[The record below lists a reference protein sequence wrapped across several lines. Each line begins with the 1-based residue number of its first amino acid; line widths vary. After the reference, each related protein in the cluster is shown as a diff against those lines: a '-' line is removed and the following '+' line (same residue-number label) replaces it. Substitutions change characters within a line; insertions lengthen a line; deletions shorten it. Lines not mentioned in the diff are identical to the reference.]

1 MQGTDEMLDVDLHF
15 LFMTATFDVAESRLH
30 TLLHFYICI
39 FFSNFSTI
47 YTVVR
52 QNFLACYLKHVGS
65 LKKA

>member
-1 MQGTDEMLDVDLHF
+1 MNMYKEMQGTDEMLDVDLHF

-47 YTVVR
+47 YTVIR
-52 QNFLACYLKHVGS
+52 QNLLACMLS
-65 LKKA
+65 